1 MLDDMGNTC
10 HAGVMVVGVTMIV
23 GMFMNCLFC
32 CRLCHFMG
40 MMVAMVMVV
49 ICMVVMVLMIV
60 MMLVIVMM
68 LMPLQID
75 IHALLFLPVDRHL
88 HMCSCDSALY

>member
-1 MLDDMGNTC
+1 
-10 HAGVMVVGVTMIV
+10 MVVGVTMIV
-23 GMFMNCLFC
+23 GLFMNCLFC
-32 CRLCHFMG
+32 CRLRHFVG
-40 MMVAMVMVV
+40 MMMGFVTMVMVG
-49 ICMVVMVLMIV
+49 IFMIMVVIVSMAMLTIFMVMLL
-60 MMLVIVMM
+60 MMLV

>member
-1 MLDDMGNTC
+1 
-10 HAGVMVVGVTMIV
+10 MVVGVTMIV

-60 MMLVIVMM
+60 MMLVIVIMLVVMMM

-75 IHALLFLPVDRHL
+75 IHALLFHPVDRHL
-88 HMCSCDSALY
+88 HMCSCDSAFY